1 MIVKTTVSHRHTES
15 GFSLVELVVVIA
27 IMGILLSIV
36 ALNFNQWLIK
46 NRVEAQVR
54 KMTTDFSELRVK
66 AFTTK
71 QRHSITVNRLSYVF
85 KSYSSA
91 NEDIAEGD
99 IIPSGTYTVEFPLK
113 KNASEDHDNTIFDI
127 DSRGMLPNIGGTI
140 YLDYINATPVVDCLT
155 LNYVRIN
162 PGKRNAAWS
171 DCDDK

>member
-1 MIVKTTVSHRHTES
+1 MKTTVSHRHTES
-15 GFSLVELVVVIA
+15 GFSIVELVVVIG

-71 QRHSITVNRLSYVF
+71 RRHSITINRLNYVF
-85 KSYSSA
+85 KSYSSV
-91 NEDIAEGD
+91 NEDIDEGV
-99 IIPSGTYTVEFPLK
+99 IIPSGTYAVEFPLK
-113 KNASEDHDNTIFDI
+113 KNSSEDHVNKIFDI
-127 DSRGMLPNIGGTI
+127 DSRGLVSTVGGTI
-140 YLDYINATPVVDCLT
+140 YLDYQNASPVIDCLT
-155 LNYVRIN
+155 LNYARIN

-171 DCDDK
+171 NCDDK

>member
-1 MIVKTTVSHRHTES
+1 MKTCILRRHTES
-15 GFSLVELVVVIA
+15 GFSLVELVVVIG
-27 IMGILLSIV
+27 IMGILFSIV

-54 KMTTDFSELRVK
+54 KMVTDFSELRVK

-85 KSYSSA
+85 KSYSSV
-91 NEDIAEGD
+91 NEDIDEGV

-113 KNASEDHDNTIFDI
+113 ENSSTDHVNTVFDI
-127 DSRGMLPNIGGTI
+127 DSRGLISAIGGTI
-140 YLDYINATPVVDCLT
+140 YLDYQNASPVVDCLT
-155 LNYVRIN
+155 LNFARIN

-171 DCDDK
+171 DCNEK